1 MKGSSGLIR
10 EWKGMGYINIYW
22 VCFLYDNRIRF
33 VFLLYQNK
41 VCRQKEVK
49 ISIVIRYPK
58 AILMTEWSTSPFSFY
73 KITFPWPF
81 LCNFESTHGMSPDN
95 GGGSSSC
102 LVAST
107 AASSF
112 SPSYSTVHEL

>member
-1 MKGSSGLIR
+1 M
-10 EWKGMGYINIYW
+10 NPN
-22 VCFLYDNRIRF
+22 DNFYSFHR
-33 VFLLYQNK
+33 NK
-41 VCRQKEVK
+41 NAPDLSLKNLK
-49 ISIVIRYPK
+49 P
-58 AILMTEWSTSPFSFY
+58 L
-73 KITFPWPF
+73 
-81 LCNFESTHGMSPDN
+81 HGMSLDN